1 MSRIR
6 TSSMSHSTLSSSD
19 NRISLARAG
28 LVAARTWLASIVRRL
43 SSGTNGSKPP
53 NPLQNSPGVDPET
66 LQPSESELRA
76 LLASMDDVILVL
88 DAEGRYLKIAP
99 TNPALL
105 YRPSN
110 ELLGKKLH
118 EIFPPDQADFF
129 LKQIRLALSRK
140 TTVRFEYSLVINKST
155 VWFHGSVS
163 PLSETTVL
171 LVGRDI
177 TELKLGGRALEQA
190 EVKFRNLVED
200 SLAGVYIIQ
209 GGTFQYVNPRMAEMF
224 GYTQDEIIRNKRV
237 SDLVAESDR
246 TMVSENIRKRLDGE
260 IKSLQ
265 YVFRGQKK
273 DGSRIDVE
281 VYGTQTEYNRAS
293 AVIGTILDITERRR
307 AEEALQLSEQ
317 KYKTIFEQAPVG
329 IYQSTYDGRFL
340 TVNPTLVRIL
350 GYDSAEE
357 LLSRDIS
364 RDVYYDGHQR
374 KILIDEYNRV
384 GSVADLELRWK
395 RKDGTPIWIQLNS
408 HAIADA
414 SGRFSHFEGFVRD
427 IEGQKQVEER
437 YRQFF
442 DESLAGTFISKPD
455 GKILACNEAFAR
467 IFGYVSVAEVLS
479 STATAFYSDAPAR
492 VELMQLLKNKRRLE
506 NFEELAKRKDGSMVP
521 VIENIVGKFDER
533 GQLIEIRGFVFDN
546 SERKR
551 LEDQLRQAQ
560 KMESIGTLAGGI
572 AHDFNNILAIIIGHA
587 AMFEHVAN
595 DSAARGKRIDA
606 IIKASQ
612 RGASLVSQL
621 LTFARKAD
629 VRLESVMINDVSTE
643 VTRLLAGTF
652 PKTITIA
659 LQLSQDLPSIVADST
674 QMHQVMLNL
683 CVNARDAMPHGGTL
697 SISTDL
703 VPKSAVR
710 TKFPT
715 ADADEYVHLQISD
728 NGLGMDESTRKRI
741 FDPFFTTKGHGK
753 GTGLGLATVFGII
766 ASHHGFIDV
775 ESEPDVGTVFH
786 IYLPIQHQPPHLR
799 TADIGSAKELPNG
812 TETILLVEDEEL
824 LREFA
829 KITLESRGYHVLSAC
844 DGEEAIA
851 VYRLESEHIDLILS
865 DIGLPKVSGSDAVIS
880 MLEFKPGAKAILASG
895 YIDPGV
901 RAEMQRAGVRHFI
914 AKPYNEEELLRRV
927 REVID
932 Q

>member
-1 MSRIR
+1 M
-6 TSSMSHSTLSSSD
+6 
-19 NRISLARAG
+19 
-28 LVAARTWLASIVRRL
+28 TWLTRVVQ
-43 SSGTNGSKPP
+43 KF
-53 NPLQNSPGVDPET
+53 SPDAKEFAPSPQHHVSEIAD
-66 LQPSESELRA
+66 SESELRA

-88 DAEGRYLKIAP
+88 DSEGRYLKIAP
-99 TNPALL
+99 TNPSLL
-105 YRPSN
+105 YRPSK
-110 ELLGKKLH
+110 ELLGKTLH
-118 EIFPPDQADFF
+118 EVFPADQADFF
-129 LKQIRLALSRK
+129 LKKIRLALSK
-140 TTVRFEYSLVINKST
+140 KAILHFEYSLIINKST

-163 PLSETTVL
+163 PLTETTVL

-177 TELKLGGRALEQA
+177 TELKLGSEALRQA

-209 GGTFQYVNPRMAEMF
+209 GGTFEYVNPRLAEMF
-224 GYTQDEIIRNKRV
+224 GYTQEEIIRAKSV

-246 TMVSENIRKRLDGE
+246 AKVSENIRKRLEAE
-260 IKSLQ
+260 ITSLQ
-265 YVFRGQKK
+265 YTFRGQKK
-273 DGSRIDVE
+273 DGSFIEVE
-281 VYGTQTEYNRAS
+281 VYGTRTDYNGSS
-293 AVIGTILDITERRR
+293 AVIGTILDITERRS

-317 KYKTIFEQAPVG
+317 KYKTIFQQAPVG

-364 RDVYYDGHQR
+364 RDIYYDSQQR

-408 HAIADA
+408 NVVADA

-442 DESLAGTFISKPD
+442 DESLAGTFISTPD

-467 IFGYVSVAEVLS
+467 IFGYVSVADVITS
-479 STATAFYSDAPAR
+479 SADAFYSDTKAR
-492 VELMQLLKNKRRLE
+492 TDLMQLLKKKRRLE
-506 NFEELAKRKDGSMVP
+506 NFEELARRRDGTLVP

-533 GQLIEIRGFVFDN
+533 EELVEILGFVFDN

-551 LEDQLRQAQ
+551 LEEQLRQAQ

-587 AMFEHVAN
+587 AMFEHVAS

-612 RGASLVSQL
+612 RGAALVSQL

-629 VRLESVMINDVSTE
+629 VRLESVMINDVATE

-652 PKTITIA
+652 PKTITFA
-659 LQLSQDLPSIVADST
+659 LRLGQNLPSIVADST
-674 QMHQVMLNL
+674 QMHQVLLNL

-697 SISTDL
+697 TISTGL
-703 VPKSAVR
+703 VPKTAVR
-710 TKFPT
+710 VKFPT
-715 ADADEYVHLQISD
+715 VDADQYIDLEVSD
-728 NGLGMDESTRKRI
+728 NGLGMDEATKDRI
-741 FDPFFTTKGHGK
+741 FDPFFTTKEHGK

-775 ESEPDVGTVFH
+775 ESTPGAGTEFH
-786 IYLPIQHQPPHLR
+786 IYLPVHHQTPHLR
-799 TADIGSAKELPNG
+799 TSDNGSSKELPGGN
-812 TETILLVEDEEL
+812 ETILLVEDEDL

-829 KITLESRGYHVLSAC
+829 TITLESRGYHVIPAC
-844 DGEEAIA
+844 DGEEAVA
-851 VYRLESEHIDLILS
+851 VFREKHGSINLIVS
-865 DIGLPKVSGSDAVIS
+865 DIGLPKLSGSDAVMT
-880 MLEFKPGAKAILASG
+880 MLEIRPGTKAILASG

-901 RAEMQRAGVRHFI
+901 RAEMMRVGVRQFI
-914 AKPYNEEELLRRV
+914 AKPYDEAELLRRV

-932 Q
+932 GGNGKK